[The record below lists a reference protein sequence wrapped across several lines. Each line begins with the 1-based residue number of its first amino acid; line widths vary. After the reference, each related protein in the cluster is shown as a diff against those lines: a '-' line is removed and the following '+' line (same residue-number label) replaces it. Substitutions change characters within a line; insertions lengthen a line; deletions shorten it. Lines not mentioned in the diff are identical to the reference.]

1 MPEDLARRCWAIVPA
16 AGSGTRMGSDTPK
29 QYLPIDGKPILAYT
43 LEKLLA
49 VPDIKGVV
57 VALGPDD
64 AHWPTLA
71 LASHPN
77 VHTVIGGAE
86 RADSVLQALQAL
98 QLFAGP
104 DDWVL
109 VHDAA
114 RPCVRVTDIERLLH
128 KVRASDAAGG
138 LLATP
143 VNDTIKQVNDGWVS
157 RTLDRSQ
164 LWAAQTPQCFRC
176 QDLAR
181 ALREVKAS
189 GIAVTDET
197 SAMEHGGASAI
208 VVEGRADNIKVTR
221 QEDLVLAQA
230 ILRHQREE

>member
-49 VPDIKGVV
+49 VPDINGVV

-64 AHWPTLA
+64 AHWHTLA
-71 LASHPN
+71 LASHPS

-114 RPCVRVTDIERLLH
+114 RPCVQVADIERLLH
-128 KVRASDAAGG
+128 KVRAGDADGG
-138 LLATP
+138 LLAIP
-143 VNDTIKQVNDGWVS
+143 VNDTLKQVRDGRVKS
-157 RTLDRSQ
+157 TVDRRA
-164 LWAAQTPQCFRC
+164 LWAAQTPQCFRR
-176 QDLAR
+176 QALQR
-181 ALREVKAS
+181 ALQEAKAS

-221 QEDLVLAQA
+221 QEDLMLAEA